1 VASIVVPNSAAI
13 ATERTNG
20 ARTAI
25 GWIKYG
31 MVTSL
36 LSIQQMVVKSS
47 YSRLFCFVANDEILK
62 TWPFRLVANPVF
74 AVASQVFNFSMVL

>member
-1 VASIVVPNSAAI
+1 MGMVSIVVPNSAAI

-31 MVTSL
+31 M
-36 LSIQQMVVKSS
+36 
-47 YSRLFCFVANDEILK
+47 
-62 TWPFRLVANPVF
+62 
-74 AVASQVFNFSMVL
+74 